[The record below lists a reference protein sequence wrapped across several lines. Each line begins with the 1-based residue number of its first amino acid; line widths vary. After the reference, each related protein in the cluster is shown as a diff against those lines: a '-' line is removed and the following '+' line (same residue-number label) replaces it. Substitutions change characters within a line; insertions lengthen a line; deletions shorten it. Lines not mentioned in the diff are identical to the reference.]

1 MSWPRRGLLLLAI
14 VVPVVLT
21 ATLLHRARLRQ
32 MAAEEALIAEAKR
45 QLEALREVQAQ
56 ADELQRQKA
65 DYEGRI
71 AAITRLRAMPSPK
84 TLMEVAKTAGSL
96 GLVIEEMAVAEMTLT
111 VAFRAPA
118 PEIAERFGR
127 DLADRALVS
136 SVAVQRRE
144 GDAYS
149 IRGVLLPRSDS
160 PPRPRPQP

>member
-1 MSWPRRGLLLLAI
+1 MSWLRRGLLLLAI

-32 MAAEEALIAEAKR
+32 IAAEEALIAEAKR
-45 QLEALREVQAQ
+45 QVDALHG
-56 ADELQRQKA
+56 QKA

-84 TLMEVAKTAGSL
+84 TLMEVAKTAESL

-118 PEIAERFGR
+118 AGVAERFGR
-127 DLADRALVS
+127 ELTDRALVS

-149 IRGVLLPRSDS
+149 IRGVLLPRPDS